1 MSVMVLARVAE
12 SLRQVP
18 RRSRETI
25 APLNADARLADYRSK
40 VRKPDDFDAFW
51 EGVMQQ
57 AAAIPL
63 APEMVLDP
71 LRTSDDVEVFQV
83 FYSSLDHLRI
93 AAWYCRP
100 ARLTRADSGHP
111 LLAGLP
117 DGPTDSQGVGAQ
129 GIHARSPSPRAAS
142 CAVSAS
148 SIPAIQI
155 Y

>member
-1 MSVMVLARVAE
+1 M
-12 SLRQVP
+12 P
-18 RRSRETI
+18 
-25 APLNADARLADYRSK
+25 NRLADYRSK
-40 VRKPDDFDAFW
+40 VQKPDDFDAFW
-51 EGVMQQ
+51 EDVLQQ
-57 AAAIPL
+57 AAAVPL

-100 ARLTRADSGHP
+100 ARQTARDARPSSSCRATRWTRRFPRSGR
-111 LLAGLP
+111 
-117 DGPTDSQGVGAQ
+117 
-129 GIHARSPSPRAAS
+129 ARDTARCPWPRAAS

-155 Y
+155 C

>member
-1 MSVMVLARVAE
+1 M
-12 SLRQVP
+12 P
-18 RRSRETI
+18 
-25 APLNADARLADYRSK
+25 NAVLADYRSK

-51 EGVMQQ
+51 EGVLQQ
-57 AAAIPL
+57 AAAVPL

-100 ARLTRADSGHP
+100 ARLTARTPAILFLPGYQMDPRFPRSGRARG
-111 LLAGLP
+111 
-117 DGPTDSQGVGAQ
+117 T
-129 GIHARSPSPRAAS
+129 ARSPSPRAAS

-155 Y
+155 C

>member
-1 MSVMVLARVAE
+1 M
-12 SLRQVP
+12 P
-18 RRSRETI
+18 
-25 APLNADARLADYRSK
+25 NAVLADYQSK

-51 EGVMQQ
+51 EGVLQQ

-100 ARLTRADSGHP
+100 ARLTARDSGHP

-117 DGPTDSQGVGAQ
+117 DGPADSQGVGAQ
-129 GIHARSPSPRAAS
+129 GVQRALRRPARQAAQHR
-142 CAVSAS
+142 AS
-148 SIPAIQI
+148 SIPAIRI
-155 Y
+155 C